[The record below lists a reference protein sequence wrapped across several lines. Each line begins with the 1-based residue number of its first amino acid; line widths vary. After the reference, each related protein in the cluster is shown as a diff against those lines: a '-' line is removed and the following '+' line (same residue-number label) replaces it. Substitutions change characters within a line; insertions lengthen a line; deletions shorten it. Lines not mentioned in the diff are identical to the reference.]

1 MCVSLPMA
9 FLCTMPKSMAKLRP
23 TAQVVNVSSYLKEQ
37 LLAVNARPR
46 DLLDYCVDYKQL
58 RILIALDNV
67 WTFIENQ
74 YRSDPETMFAN
85 DPRPK
90 YQLIRF
96 LLTTGG
102 RPSDMLDGLNRT
114 VIDLLIDLEKRW
126 DLFEKAQC
134 NFINQMNREQVL
146 WQLAQRY
153 VLV

>member
-1 MCVSLPMA
+1 
-9 FLCTMPKSMAKLRP
+9 MAKLRP
-23 TAQVVNVSSYLKEQ
+23 TAQLVNVSTYLKEQ
-37 LLAVNARPR
+37 LLSVNALPL
-46 DLLDYCVDYKQL
+46 DLLDYCFDYNQL

-85 DPRPK
+85 DQRPK

-102 RPSDMLDGLNRT
+102 RPSDMLDGLNST

-126 DLFEKAQC
+126 DLFEKASC
-134 NFINQMNREQVL
+134 NFINQMSREQVL
-146 WQLAQRY
+146 
-153 VLV
+153 